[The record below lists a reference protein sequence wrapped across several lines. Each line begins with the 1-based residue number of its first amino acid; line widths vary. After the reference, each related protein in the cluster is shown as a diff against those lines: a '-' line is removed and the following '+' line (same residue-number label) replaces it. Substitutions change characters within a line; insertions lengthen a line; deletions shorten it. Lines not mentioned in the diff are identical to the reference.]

1 MNNFAQSCRPGESRD
16 PPGRATDVLRLP
28 PLQPTHGTLYVG
40 VTSDLP
46 KRVWEHKNKVIAG
59 FTAKYG
65 VDKLVW
71 YEACKDW
78 EAAFR
83 REKQIKEWKRRWK
96 IQLIEAGNPDWI
108 DLAPGLI

>member
-1 MNNFAQSCRPGESRD
+1 MFFVYLLCSRPN
-16 PPGRATDVLRLP
+16 
-28 PLQPTHGTLYVG
+28 GTLYVG
-40 VTSDLP
+40 VTADLP
-46 KRVWEHKNKVIAG
+46 KRIWEHKNKVVAG

-71 YEACKDW
+71 YEACEDW

-83 REKQIKEWKRRWK
+83 REKQIKEWKRLWK
-96 IQLIEAGNPDWI
+96 VQLIEASNPDWI